1 MNRISEEQLSIMRKK
16 FMPGSRVELVRM
28 NDPYT
33 ILEEGATGTVVMV
46 DDIGTIH
53 VKWDCGLCLGI
64 VYGEDSCTI
73 I

>member
-1 MNRISEEQLSIMRKK
+1 MNRISKEHLSNLRKK
-16 FMPGSRVELVRM
+16 FLPGTRVELVRM

-33 ILEEGATGTVVMV
+33 KLEEGTTGTVVMV

-53 VKWDCGLCLGI
+53 VKWDCGSCLGI

>member
-1 MNRISEEQLSIMRKK
+1 MNRVSEEQLSIVRKK

-33 ILEEGATGTVVMV
+33 NLEEGATGTVVMV

-53 VKWDCGLCLGI
+53 VKWDCGSCLGI
-64 VYGEDSCTI
+64 VYGEDRCTI